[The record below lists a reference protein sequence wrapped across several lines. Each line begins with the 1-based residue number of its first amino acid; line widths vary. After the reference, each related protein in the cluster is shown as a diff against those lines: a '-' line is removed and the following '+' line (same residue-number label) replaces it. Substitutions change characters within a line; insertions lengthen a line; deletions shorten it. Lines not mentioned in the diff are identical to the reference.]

1 MTGTLWQSG
10 GLKYVNRL
18 IGVILVLAF
27 LIAGCGIYTLN
38 PGGKSQ
44 LGSIAIAPFENET
57 TQYELSSRLTEL
69 IVDAFIS
76 DGTIKVLPEDKAEAV
91 LTGMLTRYERIPHV
105 YNESDQVQQYKILM
119 DFQVSLTNPRDNT
132 QLWNETMRQEG
143 IYNADTETEED
154 GQRRASA
161 RLVEAIINKTTK
173 SW

>member
-1 MTGTLWQSG
+1 MMGTPARSK
-10 GLKYVNRL
+10 GLTYVKRF
-18 IGVILVLAF
+18 IAVILILS
-27 LIAGCGIYTLN
+27 LMTSGCGIYTLN

-44 LGSIAIAPFENET
+44 LGSIAVAPFENQT

-76 DGTIKVLPEDKAEAV
+76 DGSIKVLPEDKAEAV
-91 LTGMLTRYERIPHV
+91 LTGVLTRYQRDPYVFDE
-105 YNESDQVQQYKILM
+105 NDQVQQYKVQM
-119 DFQVSLTNPRDNT
+119 DFQISLTNPRDNT
-132 QLWNETMRQEG
+132 EIWKESMRQEG

-161 RLVEAIINKTTK
+161 RLVQAVINKTTK

>member
-1 MTGTLWQSG
+1 M
-10 GLKYVNRL
+10 NRF
-18 IGVILVLAF
+18 IGVT
-27 LIAGCGIYTLN
+27 LIVAVIISGCGVYTLN

-44 LGSIAIAPFENET
+44 LGSIAVAPFENET

-76 DGTIKVLPEDKAEAV
+76 DGSIKVLPEDKAEAI
-91 LTGMLTRYERIPHV
+91 LTGMLTRYERIPYV
-105 YNESDQVQQYKILM
+105 FDENDQVQQYKIQM
-119 DFQVSLTNPRDNT
+119 DFQISLTNPRDNT
-132 QLWNETMRQEG
+132 ELWKESMRQEG

>member
-1 MTGTLWQSG
+1 MTGTQRQSM
-10 GLKYVNRL
+10 GLSYVKRF
-18 IGVILVLAF
+18 IGSILVLAF
-27 LIAGCGIYTLN
+27 LTAGCGIYTLN

-44 LGSIAIAPFENET
+44 LSSIAIAPFENET
-57 TQYELSSRLTEL
+57 SQYELSSRLTEL

-76 DGTIKVLPEDKAEAV
+76 DGSIKVLPEDKAGAV
-91 LTGMLTRYERIPHV
+91 LTGLLTRYQRDPYVFDE
-105 YNESDQVQQYKILM
+105 NDQVQQYKVVM
-119 DFQVSLTNPRDNT
+119 DFQVTLTNPKDNT
-132 QLWNETMRQEG
+132 EIWKESMRQEG